1 MNPPFPSSLEAVQAA
16 SQALHQPGA
25 TLEDVTQPVET
36 LLLNAIE
43 NQPRSLQKRIGPSE
57 IGTEC
62 DHCLA
67 AKLAGWE
74 ENSSGIPWAS
84 TVGTA
89 IHALLENF
97 VNNHQA
103 QTWNPHTDPAPPP
116 TRYFT
121 EQTVTVGTIAG
132 EPITGSIDLLDV
144 QTGTTVDWKAVNPT
158 RLRAYRTRGPSQV
171 YRVQAHLYAKGCNDA
186 GIPVNRVSI
195 CFLPRGSNN
204 FFERHWWS
212 EPYNPQIADDA
223 LTRANQISTNLAAI
237 EALGVEARDKWITS
251 LPRADGCYSCRRYPD
266 SPPQTQTLGGI
277 EIDLPTTNKK

>member
-1 MNPPFPSSLEAVQAA
+1 MNPPFPSSLEAVLEA
-16 SQALHQPGA
+16 SKALHQPGT
-25 TLEDVTQPVET
+25 TLEDVTQPVEA

-89 IHALLENF
+89 IPALLESF

-103 QTWNPHTDPAPPP
+103 QAWNPRTDPTPPP

-121 EQTVTVGTIAG
+121 EQTVTVGTIG
-132 EPITGSIDLLDV
+132 GQPITGSIDLLDV
-144 QTGTTVDWKAVNPT
+144 ATGTTVDWKAVNPT
-158 RLRAYRTRGPSQV
+158 RLRDYKTRGPSQV

-212 EPYNPQIADDA
+212 EPYDRSPRCGSKRQMDHQPTQGGR
-223 LTRANQISTNLAAI
+223 LLLLQT
-237 EALGVEARDKWITS
+237 
-251 LPRADGCYSCRRYPD
+251 LPRLSTPNPNPWRNRNRPANNQQEMKEKNNVLHQPARRTHHH
-266 SPPQTQTLGGI
+266 QR
-277 EIDLPTTNKK
+277 